1 MQAIFSGTERYRV
14 IRKLG
19 EGGMGVVYEVQ
30 DTQRGERV
38 ALKTLRKPDPEKI
51 YRLKREFRALANLN
65 DPNLISLYELVVSDD
80 VCFFTMELVDGVR
93 IIQHVRGT
101 SASSADT
108 GASSNDQR
116 TTDSQGTTPSSSS
129 IPVLLDPERVLESS
143 RQSSQT
149 HAEAASVFNEPR
161 LRSALYQLSRG
172 LVRLHSTGRVHRD
185 IKPSNIRV
193 TGEGHLILLDFGLV
207 AEVDDPQASAHGKA
221 VGTGIY
227 MAPEQGFGESPTPA
241 ADWYSVGIILY
252 EALTGRPPF
261 RGSLTK
267 IVLDKQQALP
277 PPPSELAP
285 GVPPDLDQLCMELLA
300 IRPEDRPPGDQILKR
315 LAMSRSQASA
325 YPARRRAVQV
335 TGTAPFTGR
344 RHELA
349 QLVRALSS
357 AAAGRA
363 HMVLLSGSSGIGK
376 TMLIRQ
382 LLDQER
388 ARRSDMVVLQGRCY
402 DSESVSFQA
411 IDSLVDDLSRFWRQ
425 LPPHR
430 AEELLP
436 NEAALLTRLFPV
448 LGRVPAVAGSPPI
461 HAMADHQEMRT
472 RAVAALQETL
482 HRLARNQLLVL
493 FLDDMQWAG
502 TNTLRLLTDLM
513 REPAPPSLLLIL
525 STRPE
530 GRDHL
535 HRIMPA
541 AEPLQL
547 DALSD
552 ESAQELARHLLKPEM
567 AGLAPRIAAEAAGN
581 PFFIIELAQYVQS
594 GERVTLDSIRLEDL
608 LSQQIQELGEAARR
622 VLEIVALA
630 GAYIKTRTLS
640 RAAGLAKTQ
649 LVRELREL
657 RAMKLVRM
665 SGTRSNDRV
674 EPFHDRIRE
683 ATLASLAG
691 SSRRDHHRALA
702 LALSGKG
709 SEEQLSFHWRGA
721 GEHDRAAEH
730 AQTAAAEAMT
740 RLDFDRAANLYR
752 MALGL
757 GSHDA
762 DQERAL
768 MMTLGE
774 ALSNAG
780 RPAEAAEVLT
790 AAADG
795 AEPSL
800 RLELQRL
807 SVDELLRGGYVEEGL
822 HASIELLTQ
831 IGMRFART
839 PWHALLSIVVR
850 RSWLRIRGLRWH
862 ERPVSE
868 IPPATLNR
876 IDVCWSLSVGLAAV
890 DTIRSADFQ
899 TRALI
904 MALRTGE
911 PFRIGRSLV
920 GEAILNACQG
930 SGRARLLQAL
940 STELVKRTADPYL
953 IAFQHFLKA
962 YFAYYLDNDWRLSLN
977 HLRKT
982 EELYRAHKGKGW
994 EVDSAQLWTHFTRLY
1009 LGELRDLPQIIAA
1022 TIHEAEQR
1030 GDLYLAVSLRTR
1042 ANLVWLI
1049 GDDAEEARRQLDV
1062 AVQSWMP
1069 VSVTYQL
1076 QHFFVLL
1083 AGCEI
1088 ALYSGMATEAEERM
1102 ARAKRP
1108 LRRSL
1113 LLSVPMVL
1121 LEATFL
1127 EARIELAQ
1135 GAAWPSTHLEPA
1147 LRKVRRLIKKVRR
1160 VRVPLSRAFASLLE
1174 AGSAKLAG
1182 DTDDCEA
1189 SLRQAVVQLEELETM
1204 LYANAAK
1211 RRLGELIGGR
1221 KGAELISTADTWMSG
1236 QGIKSP
1242 ARMTALLV
1250 PGWPYPG

>member
-19 EGGMGVVYEVQ
+19 EGGMGIVYEVQ

-38 ALKTLRKPDPEKI
+38 ALKTLRNPDPEKI

-65 DPNLISLYELVVSDD
+65 DANLISLYELVVSDN

-93 IIQHVRGT
+93 IIHYVRDS
-101 SASSADT
+101 SASSADA

-116 TTDSQGTTPSSSS
+116 TTDSQGTTPSSSGS
-129 IPVLLDPERVLESS
+129 PVYLDAETAQRSS
-143 RQSSQT
+143 RQPSLTQT
-149 HAEAASVFNEPR
+149 DAVQGFNEPR
-161 LRSALYQLSRG
+161 LRSALYQLTRG

-193 TGEGHLILLDFGLV
+193 TGDGHLVLLDFGLV
-207 AEVDDPQASAHGKA
+207 AEVDDPQASLHGKA

-241 ADWYSVGIILY
+241 VDWYSVGIILY

-277 PPPSELAP
+277 PPPSELART
-285 GVPPDLDQLCMELLA
+285 VPADLDQLCMELLA
-300 IRPEDRPPGDQILKR
+300 IRPEDRPSGDLVLHR
-315 LAMSRSQASA
+315 LATNQSQM
-325 YPARRRAVQV
+325 PARSARKRAVQSAHAV
-335 TGTAPFTGR
+335 PFTGR
-344 RHELA
+344 RHELSRLA
-349 QLVRALSS
+349 QALSA

-363 HMVLLSGSSGIGK
+363 QVVLLSGSSGIGK
-376 TMLIRQ
+376 TMLVRQ

-388 ARRSDMVVLQGRCY
+388 ARRSEMVVLQGRCY

-411 IDSLVDDLSRFWRQ
+411 IDSLVDDLSRFWRR

-461 HAMADHQEMRT
+461 QAMADHQEMRT
-472 RAVAALQETL
+472 RAVTALQETL
-482 HRLARNQLLVL
+482 HRLARHRLLVL

-513 REPAPPSLLLIL
+513 REPIPPSLLLIL

-530 GRDHL
+530 GRDRL
-535 HRIMPA
+535 LRMMPA

-547 DALSD
+547 EALSD
-552 ESAQELARHLLKPEM
+552 EDSQELARHLLRPGV
-567 AGLAPRIAAEAAGN
+567 ADLAPRVAAETAGN
-581 PFFIIELAQYVQS
+581 PFFIIELAQYVRS
-594 GERVTLDSIRLEDL
+594 GERANIESIRLDDL
-608 LSQQIQELGEAARR
+608 LSQQIQELDEAARR
-622 VLEIVALA
+622 ILEIVALA
-630 GAYIKTRTLS
+630 GAHIKTRTLS
-640 RAAGLAKTQ
+640 RATGLAKTQ

-657 RAMKLVRM
+657 RAMNLVRM

-683 ATLASLAG
+683 ATLASLAD
-691 SSRRDHHRALA
+691 SSRRNHHRALA

-709 SEEQLSFHWRGA
+709 SEEQLSFHWHGA

-730 AQTAAAEAMT
+730 AQTAATEAMA

-752 MALGL
+752 ISLGL
-757 GSHDA
+757 GDYDA
-762 DQERAL
+762 DQERTI

-790 AAADG
+790 AAAKG

-800 RLELQRL
+800 RLELQRR
-807 SVDELLRGGYVEEGL
+807 SVDELLRGGYIEEGL
-822 HASIELLTQ
+822 HASVEVLAQ
-831 IGMRFART
+831 IGLRFARK
-839 PWHALLSIVVR
+839 PWHALLSIILR
-850 RSWLRIRGLRWH
+850 RFWLRLRGLHWH

-868 IPPATLNR
+868 TPPSTLSR
-876 IDVCWSLSVGLAAV
+876 IDTCWMLSLGLVAV
-890 DTIRSADFQ
+890 DTIRSSDFQ
-899 TRALI
+899 TRALL

-911 PFRIGRSLV
+911 PIRIGRSLA
-920 GEAILNACQG
+920 GESILLACQG
-930 SGRARLLQAL
+930 SARARLLQAL
-940 STELVKRTADPYL
+940 SNEISVKTRDPYL
-953 IAFQHFLKA
+953 HAFQQLAQATFT
-962 YFAYYLDNDWRLSLN
+962 YYLDNDWRGSLN
-977 HLRKT
+977 HLKKT
-982 EELYRAHKGKGW
+982 EELFRAHKGKGW
-994 EVDSAQLWTHFTRLY
+994 EVDSAQLWTCFNRLY
-1009 LGELRDLPQIIAA
+1009 LGELRDLSQSIST

-1042 ANLVWLI
+1042 ANLSWLVD
-1049 GDDAEEARRQLDV
+1049 DDAEEARRQLDI
-1062 AVQSWMP
+1062 AVQTWMP
-1069 VSVTYQL
+1069 ASETYQL

-1088 ALYSGMATEAEERM
+1088 ALYSGMSTEAEEKM
-1102 ARAKRP
+1102 VRAKRP

-1113 LLSVPMVL
+1113 LFSVPMIL

-1135 GAAWPSTHLEPA
+1135 GAAWPSSHLQTA
-1147 LRKVRRLIKKVRR
+1147 LSKVHRLIKKIRR
-1160 VRVPLSRAFASLLE
+1160 IRVPLASAFTSLLE
-1174 AGSAKLAG
+1174 AGAANLAG
-1182 DTDDCEA
+1182 ETEACET
-1189 SLRQAVVQLEELETM
+1189 SLRQAVAELEGLATM
-1204 LYANAAK
+1204 LYACAAK

-1221 KGAELISTADTWMSG
+1221 AGKELVSAANTWMTG
-1236 QGIKSP
+1236 QGVKRP
-1242 ARMTALLV
+1242 ARLTALLV
-1250 PGWPYPG
+1250 PGWPYPE